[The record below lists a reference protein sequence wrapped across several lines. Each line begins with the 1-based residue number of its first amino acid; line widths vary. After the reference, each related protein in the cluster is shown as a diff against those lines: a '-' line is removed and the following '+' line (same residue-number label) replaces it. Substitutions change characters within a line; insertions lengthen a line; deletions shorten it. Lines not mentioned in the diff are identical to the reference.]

1 MTIINPEAGESQQI
15 KVSNKNE
22 LITIIQG
29 KDIVVMTLIDLIE
42 LNTRGSFPIFYA
54 RKRQ

>member
-1 MTIINPEAGESQQI
+1 MTTINPEAGESQQI

-42 LNTRGSFPIFYA
+42 LNRVIN
-54 RKRQ
+54 K

>member
-1 MTIINPEAGESQQI
+1 MTTINPEAGESQQI
-15 KVSNKNE
+15 KVSNKKG

-42 LNTRGSFPIFYA
+42 LNRVIN
-54 RKRQ
+54 K